1 MIAYLSGTVLTKRKD
16 CIVLLVG
23 QVGYDVYVNRPSK
36 YQRNEQVELFTYHQF
51 KEDGQYLYG
60 FETEEEYEL
69 FTSLIQVKGL
79 GCKSVLNMLGA
90 MDCQTIITAIEK
102 EDTGTLKKLPG
113 IGAKTAGQMILDLKG
128 KIMIETT
135 LPNQSKGKT
144 VDLPVWDEVSEAL
157 LTLGYKQAEINTI
170 ELSADQLEQGN
181 VNDLLRHCLKILAK
195 NKRF

>member
-16 CIVLLVG
+16 RIVLLVG
-23 QVGYDVYVNRPSK
+23 QVGYDVYVNLPSK
-36 YQRNEQVELFTYHQF
+36 YQRNEQVELLTYHQF

-90 MDCQTIITAIEK
+90 MDCQTIIAAIEK

-128 KIMIETT
+128 KIMVETK
-135 LPNQSKGKT
+135 LPKQGQDKKA
-144 VDLPVWDEVSEAL
+144 DLPIWDEVTEAL
-157 LTLGYKQAEINTI
+157 LALGYKQVEINAI
-170 ELSADQLEQGN
+170 ELSADQLEQST

>member
-23 QVGYDVYVNRPSK
+23 QVGYDVYVNLPSK

-90 MDCQTIITAIEK
+90 MDCQTIVAAIEK

-113 IGAKTAGQMILDLKG
+113 IGMKTAGQMILDLKG
-128 KIMIETT
+128 KIMIESK
-135 LPNQSKGKT
+135 LPSQEKSKSEGS
-144 VDLPVWDEVSEAL
+144 PVWQEVNEAL
-157 LTLGYKQAEINTI
+157 LTLGYKQAEINGI
-170 ELSADQLEQGN
+170 ELSVDQLEESN
-181 VNDLLRHCLKILAK
+181 VNDLLRYCLKILAK